1 VSTEAAPD
9 LGWLLPGVVW
19 TVASATC
26 LLGSAEEGAERNAWA
41 RATSF
46 AVFPWSRLLFS
57 EGWHQARHSCTPVLA
72 CGQGVKGAEKLVV

>member
-1 VSTEAAPD
+1 MSTEAAPD

-26 LLGSAEEGAERNAWA
+26 LLGSAKEGAERNAWMW
-41 RATSF
+41 ATSF
-46 AVFPWSRLLFS
+46 AVRSLVAPTVP